1 MMPDIRVIY
10 AKIVAK
16 THFGDFVMANMEL
29 VQIVKRG
36 RDAVAAWREENPNTP
51 MDLNECYMS
60 HSRIPMVNL
69 RGADMRNGD
78 FMGAMVRRADLSNSY
93 MNDVHFYRAD
103 LREANMSRAIAPGAN
118 LRGADLRNA
127 NLAGINLDRATLSE
141 ANLSGAD
148 LTNANLD
155 RANLDRTNFT
165 GANLTGASFNGAN
178 LSRTNLSEAVLNE
191 ADFYEAVLNDVVT
204 GEAQFSNC
212 IIGYTV
218 FQNCDMDSA
227 LAWTACGTTRPAPLG
242 WTRYCGREELCHSP
256 LFWVPG
262 IPVAVVDIQD
272 LVADAPVT
280 TLEVH
285 ISCANGDIEFARQLE
300 ANLRAQGV
308 RSWVF
313 AEGFRGNPLVDR
325 RATSGEEEI
334 ERWVRHYDRLIV
346 VCSAAGLD
354 SETVRNDITSAQEAE
369 NINDRWTMFLVDA
382 DGIMGAGRNR
392 AARLLKEDHRVFDL
406 SGQQPGSE
414 EYQAA
419 LAELIENLRDEQ
431 PASAAKPPRQA
442 VDPRTLQL

>member
-1 MMPDIRVIY
+1 MADI
-10 AKIVAK
+10 
-16 THFGDFVMANMEL
+16 EL

-36 RDAVAAWREENPNTP
+36 RDAVAAWREEHPNTP
-51 MDLNECYMS
+51 MDLNSCYMS
-60 HSRIPMVNL
+60 HARIPLVNL
-69 RGADMRNGD
+69 RGADMRDGD

-118 LRGADLRNA
+118 LRGADMRNA

-178 LSRTNLSEAVLNE
+178 LSRTNLSGAVLSD
-191 ADFYEAVLNDVVT
+191 ADFYEAVLNDVST
-204 GEAQFSNC
+204 GEADFNNC

-218 FQNCDMDSA
+218 FQNCAMDRAVGLDSVRHDAPSTIGLDTLLRSRGA
-227 LAWTACGTTRPAPLG
+227 LPQSFILG
-242 WTRYCGREELCHSP
+242 S
-256 LFWVPG
+256 G
-262 IPVAVVDIQD
+262 IPVAVVGIQD
-272 LVADAPVT
+272 SVVDAPVT

-285 ISCANGDIEFARQLE
+285 ITCAGNDVEFARQLE
-300 ANLRAQGV
+300 ANLRAKGV

-313 AEGFRGNPLVDR
+313 AENFRGNPLVDR

-334 ERWVRHYDRLIV
+334 ERWVRHYDRLV
-346 VCSAAGLD
+346 VLCTESGLD
-354 SETVRNDITSAQEAE
+354 SETVRNDITSAMEAE
-369 NINDRWTMFLVDA
+369 NTTDRWTMFLVDA
-382 DGIMGAGRNR
+382 DGVMAGGRNR
-392 AARLLKEDHRVFDL
+392 NARLLKEEHRVFDL
-406 SGQQPGSE
+406 AGQAEGSA
-414 EYQAA
+414 EYQTA
-419 LAELIENLRDEQ
+419 LDELISNLTEEQ

-442 VDPRTLQL
+442 ADPRTLQL

>member
-1 MMPDIRVIY
+1 MLKSSPRPLS
-10 AKIVAK
+10 
-16 THFGDFVMANMEL
+16 GDFLMANMEL

-36 RDAVAAWREENPNTP
+36 RDAVAAWREENPNTV

-69 RGADMRNGD
+69 RGADLRNGD
-78 FMGAMVRRADLSNSY
+78 FMGAMVRRADLSNTF
-93 MNDVHFYRAD
+93 MNSAHFYRAD
-103 LREANMSRAIAPGAN
+103 LREANMSRSIASGAN

-127 NLAGINLDRATLSE
+127 NLAGINLDGATLSE

-155 RANLDRTNFT
+155 RTNLDRANFS
-165 GANLTGASFNGAN
+165 GADLTGASFNGAN
-178 LSRTNLSEAVLNE
+178 LSRTNLSEATLNE
-191 ADFYEAVLNDVVT
+191 ADFYEAVLNDVIT
-204 GEAQFSNC
+204 GDANFHNC

-218 FQNCDMDSA
+218 FQNCAMDAA
-227 LAWTACGTTRPAPLG
+227 LGLDSVRHDAPSTIGLDTLLRSRGALPESFILG
-242 WTRYCGREELCHSP
+242 S
-256 LFWVPG
+256 G
-262 IPVAVVDIQD
+262 IPVAVVGIQD
-272 LVADAPVT
+272 SVSDAPVT

-300 ANLRAQGV
+300 DNLRDQGV
-308 RSWVF
+308 RTWVF

-325 RATSGEEEI
+325 RASSGEEEI

-346 VCSAAGLD
+346 VCTAAGLD
-354 SETVRNDITSAQEAE
+354 SETVRNDITAAQESE
-369 NINDRWTMFLVDA
+369 NTNDRWTMFLVDA
-382 DGIMGAGRNR
+382 DGTMASGRSR

-406 SGQQPGSE
+406 AGQSAGSE

-419 LAELIENLRDEQ
+419 LAELIENLREEQ

>member
-1 MMPDIRVIY
+1 MADI
-10 AKIVAK
+10 
-16 THFGDFVMANMEL
+16 EL
-29 VQIVKRG
+29 VQIVKKG
-36 RDAVAAWREENPNTP
+36 RDALAAWREEHPNQLL
-51 MDLNECYMS
+51 DLNACYMS

-69 RGADMRNGD
+69 RGADMRDGD

-93 MNDVHFYRAD
+93 LNDAHFYRAD
-103 LREANMSRAIAPGAN
+103 LREANLSRAIAPGAN

-127 NLAGINLDRATLSE
+127 NLSGANFDRATLSE

-148 LTNANLD
+148 LTNVNLD
-155 RANLDRTNFT
+155 RANLDRANFT

-178 LSRTNLSEAVLNE
+178 LSRTNLSSCTLNE

-204 GEAQFSNC
+204 GEADFRNC

-218 FQNCDMDSA
+218 FQNCAMDAAVGLDEVRHDAPSTIGLDTLLRSRGA
-227 LAWTACGTTRPAPLG
+227 LPQSFILG
-242 WTRYCGREELCHSP
+242 SG
-256 LFWVPG
+256 VP
-262 IPVAVVDIQD
+262 IAVSSLQD
-272 LVADAPVT
+272 SVADAPVT

-285 ISCANGDIEFARQLE
+285 ISCADADVPFARALE

-334 ERWVRHYDRLIV
+334 ERWVRHYDRLVV
-346 VCSAAGLD
+346 VCTAAGLD
-354 SETVRNDITSAQEAE
+354 SETVRNDITAGHEGQRSSD
-369 NINDRWTMFLVDA
+369 NWTMFLVDA
-382 DGIMGAGRNR
+382 DGVMGAGRNR
-392 AARLLKEDHRVFDL
+392 AARLMAEEYRFFDL
-406 SGQQPGSE
+406 TGQSDGSA

-419 LAELIENLRDEQ
+419 LEDLITNLREEQ
-431 PASAAKPPRQA
+431 PASAAAPPRRE

>member
-1 MMPDIRVIY
+1 
-10 AKIVAK
+10 
-16 THFGDFVMANMEL
+16 MANMEL

-78 FMGAMVRRADLSNSY
+78 FMGAMARRADLSNSY
-93 MNDVHFYRAD
+93 LNDAHFYRAD
-103 LREANMSRAIAPGAN
+103 LREANISRAIAPGAN

-127 NLAGINLDRATLSE
+127 NLAGINFDRATLSE
-141 ANLSGAD
+141 ANLAGAD

-155 RANLDRTNFT
+155 RANLDRANLT

-178 LSRTNLSEAVLNE
+178 LSRTNLSEATLNE
-191 ADFYEAVLNDVVT
+191 ADFYEAVLNDVIT
-204 GEAQFSNC
+204 GDADFNNC

-218 FQNCDMDSA
+218 FQNCAMDNARGLDSVRHDAPSTIGVDTLLRSRGA
-227 LAWTACGTTRPAPLG
+227 LPRSFILG
-242 WTRYCGREELCHSP
+242 S
-256 LFWVPG
+256 G
-262 IPVAVVDIQD
+262 IPVAVASIQD
-272 LVADAPVT
+272 AVIDAPVT

-285 ISCANGDIEFARQLE
+285 ISCATGDIEFARQLE
-300 ANLRAQGV
+300 ANLRAEGV

-346 VCSAAGLD
+346 VCTAAGLD
-354 SETVRNDITSAQEAE
+354 SETVRNDITAAQESE
-369 NINDRWTMFLVDA
+369 HTSDRWTMFLVDA
-382 DGIMGAGRNR
+382 DGVMGGRNR

-406 SGQQPGSE
+406 TGQAAGSD
-414 EYQAA
+414 EYGAA
-419 LAELIENLRDEQ
+419 LADLIGNLREEQ

-442 VDPRTLQL
+442 IDPRTLQL

>member
-1 MMPDIRVIY
+1 
-10 AKIVAK
+10 
-16 THFGDFVMANMEL
+16 MANMEL

-218 FQNCDMDSA
+218 FQNCAMDSA
-227 LAWTACGTTRPAPLG
+227 LGLDSVRHDAPSTIGLDTLLRSRGALPQSFILG
-242 WTRYCGREELCHSP
+242 S
-256 LFWVPG
+256 G

-272 LVADAPVT
+272 SVADAPVT

>member
-1 MMPDIRVIY
+1 
-10 AKIVAK
+10 
-16 THFGDFVMANMEL
+16 MANMEL

-69 RGADMRNGD
+69 RGADLRNGD

-93 MNDVHFYRAD
+93 MNNVHFYRAD
-103 LREANMSRAIAPGAN
+103 LREADMSRAIAPGAN

-127 NLAGINLDRATLSE
+127 NLAGINLDGATLSE

-155 RANLDRTNFT
+155 RSNLDRVNFT

-178 LSRTNLSEAVLNE
+178 LSRTNLSEATLNA

-204 GEAQFSNC
+204 EDADFNNC

-218 FQNCDMDSA
+218 FQNCAMDAA
-227 LAWTACGTTRPAPLG
+227 LGLDSVRHDAPSTIGLDTLLRSRGALPQSFILG
-242 WTRYCGREELCHSP
+242 S
-256 LFWVPG
+256 G
-262 IPVAVVDIQD
+262 IPVAVAGIQD
-272 LVADAPVT
+272 SVADAPVT

-285 ISCANGDIEFARQLE
+285 ISCADGDIEFARQLE
-300 ANLRAQGV
+300 ANLRTQGV

-325 RATSGEEEI
+325 RASSGEEEI
-334 ERWVRHYDRLIV
+334 ERWVRHYDRIIV
-346 VCSAAGLD
+346 VCTAAGLD
-354 SETVRNDITSAQEAE
+354 SETVRNDVTAAQEAE
-369 NINDRWTMFLVDA
+369 NTGDCWTMFLVDA
-382 DGIMGAGRNR
+382 DGVMGAGRNR

-406 SGQQPGSE
+406 TGQAAGSD
-414 EYQAA
+414 EYRAA
-419 LAELIENLRDEQ
+419 LADLIENLREEQ

>member
-1 MMPDIRVIY
+1 
-10 AKIVAK
+10 
-16 THFGDFVMANMEL
+16 MANMEL

-69 RGADMRNGD
+69 RGADLRNGD

-93 MNDVHFYRAD
+93 MNNVHFYRAD
-103 LREANMSRAIAPGAN
+103 LREADMSRAIAPGAN

-127 NLAGINLDRATLSE
+127 NLAGINLDGATLSE

-155 RANLDRTNFT
+155 RSNLDRVNFT
-165 GANLTGASFNGAN
+165 GANLSGASFNGAN
-178 LSRTNLSEAVLNE
+178 LSRTNLSEATLNA

-204 GEAQFSNC
+204 EDADFNNC

-218 FQNCDMDSA
+218 FQNCAMDAA
-227 LAWTACGTTRPAPLG
+227 LGLDSVRHDAPSTIGLDTLLRSRGALPQSFILG
-242 WTRYCGREELCHSP
+242 S
-256 LFWVPG
+256 G
-262 IPVAVVDIQD
+262 IPVAVAGIQD
-272 LVADAPVT
+272 SVADAPVT

-285 ISCANGDIEFARQLE
+285 ISCADGDIEFARQLE
-300 ANLRAQGV
+300 ANLRGQGV

-325 RATSGEEEI
+325 RASSGEEEI
-334 ERWVRHYDRLIV
+334 ERWVRHYDRIIV
-346 VCSAAGLD
+346 VCTAAGLD
-354 SETVRNDITSAQEAE
+354 SETVRNDITAAQEAE
-369 NINDRWTMFLVDA
+369 NTGDRWTMFLVDA
-382 DGIMGAGRNR
+382 DGVMGAGRNR

-406 SGQQPGSE
+406 TGQAAGSD

-419 LAELIENLRDEQ
+419 LVNLIENLREEQ

>member
-1 MMPDIRVIY
+1 
-10 AKIVAK
+10 
-16 THFGDFVMANMEL
+16 MANMEL

-218 FQNCDMDSA
+218 FQNCAMDSA
-227 LAWTACGTTRPAPLG
+227 LGLDSVRHDAPSTIGLDTLLRSRGALPQSFILG
-242 WTRYCGREELCHSP
+242 S
-256 LFWVPG
+256 G

-272 LVADAPVT
+272 SVADAPVT

-406 SGQQPGSE
+406 SGQQPVSE

>member
-1 MMPDIRVIY
+1 
-10 AKIVAK
+10 
-16 THFGDFVMANMEL
+16 MANMEL

-218 FQNCDMDSA
+218 FQNCAMDSA
-227 LAWTACGTTRPAPLG
+227 LGLDSVRHDAPSTIGLDTLLRSRGALPQSFILG
-242 WTRYCGREELCHSP
+242 S
-256 LFWVPG
+256 G

-272 LVADAPVT
+272 SVADAPVT

-442 VDPRTLQL
+442 VDPRDVAVVAGHSTLH